1 MKNYGHVLVAVV
13 TTSSTYMA
21 KTRHLSDMPQ
31 TQTQSSQQKA
41 GTLTSSKP
49 ARKISNHH
57 LAIELPQE
65 KLLWSCLTKIKFYGK

>member
-31 TQTQSSQQKA
+31 TQTQ
-41 GTLTSSKP
+41 TLNKRLEDLP
-49 ARKISNHH
+49 AQTRQGKFLIITWPLSYRRRN
-57 LAIELPQE
+57 
-65 KLLWSCLTKIKFYGK
+65 SCGHA